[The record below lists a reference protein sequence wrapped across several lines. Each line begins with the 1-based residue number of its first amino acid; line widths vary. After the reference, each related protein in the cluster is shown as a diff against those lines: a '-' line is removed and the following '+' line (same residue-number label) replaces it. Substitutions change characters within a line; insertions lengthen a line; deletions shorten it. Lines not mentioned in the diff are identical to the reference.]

1 LGSPATSA
9 GQKRISSHTGTPP
22 KQLPIGK
29 IKKKETVEAQHTVTV
44 EEEGGG
50 AVGCLAAYTI
60 RKHP

>member
-1 LGSPATSA
+1 VPVKKELVP
-9 GQKRISSHTGTPP
+9 TPVP

-44 EEEGGG
+44 EEEGRG
-50 AVGCLAAYTI
+50 AVGYLAANTI

>member
-1 LGSPATSA
+1 
-9 GQKRISSHTGTPP
+9 
-22 KQLPIGK
+22 
-29 IKKKETVEAQHTVTV
+29 VEAQHTVTV